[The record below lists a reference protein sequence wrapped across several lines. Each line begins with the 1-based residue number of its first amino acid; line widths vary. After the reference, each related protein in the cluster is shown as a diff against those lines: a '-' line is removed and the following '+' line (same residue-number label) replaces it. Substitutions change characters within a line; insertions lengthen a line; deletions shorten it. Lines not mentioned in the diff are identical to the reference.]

1 MNNQEKITIDIIQK
15 LLREQNKSKKELCE
29 FLGLSPTNF
38 GNWISGRNVSF
49 MKYTHKIAEYFGVP
63 VAYLLNEEKEK
74 APGTLTEGEKLLI
87 DTFRRVPVDKQE
99 LVLQMI
105 RLALDNQE

>member
-1 MNNQEKITIDIIQK
+1 MEFWTVFFNLCREKGKAPNTVA
-15 LLREQNKSKKELCE
+15 KEL
-29 FLGLSPTNF
+29 G
-38 GNWISGRNVSF
+38 ISSASITWWKKGERNPSQ
-49 MKYTHKIAEYFGVP
+49 KTLKAIADYFGVP

>member
-1 MNNQEKITIDIIQK
+1 MSFWNNFVK
-15 LLREQNKSKKELCE
+15 LCNNVGKSPNAIAKEI
-29 FLGLSPTNF
+29 G
-38 GNWISGRNVSF
+38 ISSGAVSAW
-49 MKYTHKIAEYFGVP
+49 KLDKDRIPQDRILKRIADYFGVP